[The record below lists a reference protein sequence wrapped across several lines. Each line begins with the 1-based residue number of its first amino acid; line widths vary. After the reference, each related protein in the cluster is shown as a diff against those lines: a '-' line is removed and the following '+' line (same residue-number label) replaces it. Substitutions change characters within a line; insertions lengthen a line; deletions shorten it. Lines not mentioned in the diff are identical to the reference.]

1 MHQYPALT
9 YPALFEYKTATCVN
23 CAGEIY
29 WHSSARVWLHA
40 DSRITVC
47 DACSS
52 TPTKAIPAE
61 EI

>member
-1 MHQYPALT
+1 MT